1 MLDGLVQQTLSF
13 AKYVVPIVLGYG
25 VGRALRRRPPGFLF
39 TAVVVVL
46 VFFVAANAATVVLSN
61 IGVFLAVS
69 ILYALALVF
78 VTAVLGSF
86 VNKLGA
92 AGAARR
98 PVISLYVAAAL
109 AAGLA
114 VGAFAEFDYASAI
127 DPLLFFLLFI
137 AGADMA
143 HVEVRLERSVLLAP
157 AVAFLGAGVVGPLFA
172 LAFHITPAVAFG
184 MGWYSFTGPYLASAG
199 DAVGGAYGLLV
210 NFLRE
215 QFTFLLGPVLA
226 RRFSKVGVL
235 AVGGATTMDNTL
247 PLYTA
252 LYGSSFAL
260 YAFANGVILTVAV
273 PVVAPLIHQL
283 YLLYVKG
290 GITVTS

>member
-1 MLDGLVQQTLSF
+1 VLEGLVQHVLTI
-13 AKYVVPIVLGYG
+13 AKYVVPIVLGYA
-25 VGRALRRRPPGFLF
+25 VGKSLRRRPPGFLF

-46 VFFVAANAATVVLSN
+46 VFFVAANAATVVLRN

-69 ILYALALVF
+69 VLYALALVF
-78 VTAVLGSF
+78 VTAILGSF
-86 VNKLGA
+86 VNKPEA
-92 AGAARR
+92 TGAARR
-98 PVISLYVAAAL
+98 PVISLYVATAL
-109 AAGLA
+109 VAGLA
-114 VGAFAEFDYASAI
+114 VGASAEFNYASAI
-127 DPLLFFLLFI
+127 DPLLLFLLFI
-137 AGADMA
+137 AGADIA
-143 HVEVRLERSVLLAP
+143 HIEVRLERSVLLAP

-215 QFTFLLGPVLA
+215 QFTFLLGPVFA
-226 RRFSKVGVL
+226 RMFSKVGVL

-260 YAFANGVILTVAV
+260 YAFANGVILTAVV
-273 PVVAPLIHQL
+273 PVIVPLIHQF
-283 YLLYVKG
+283 YVCCM
-290 GITVTS
+290 

>member
-1 MLDGLVQQTLSF
+1 MAI
-13 AKYVVPIVLGYG
+13 AKYVVPIVLGYAAG
-25 VGRALRRRPPGFLF
+25 WALKRRPPGFLF

-46 VFFVAANAATVVLSN
+46 VFFVAANAAAVVLRN
-61 IGVFLAVS
+61 IGVFLALS
-69 ILYALALVF
+69 ILYSLALVF
-78 VTAVLGSF
+78 ITAVLGSF
-86 VNKLGA
+86 LNKPETV
-92 AGAARR
+92 GAARR

-114 VGAFAEFDYASAI
+114 VGASAEFNYASAI
-127 DPLLFFLLFI
+127 DPLLLFLLFI

-143 HVEVRLERSVLLAP
+143 HVEVRLDRSVFLAP
-157 AVAFLGAGVVGPLFA
+157 AVAFLGAGVVGFLFA
-172 LAFHITPAVAFG
+172 LAFHITPAVALG

-260 YAFANGVILTVAV
+260 YAFANGVILTALV
-273 PVVAPLIHQL
+273 PVMVPVIHQF
-283 YLLYVKG
+283 Y
-290 GITVTS
+290 ICCM

>member
-1 MLDGLVQQTLSF
+1 MLDSLVQQALAI
-13 AKYVVPIVLGYG
+13 AKYVVPIVLGYAAG
-25 VGRALRRRPPGFLF
+25 WALKRRPPGFLF

-46 VFFVAANAATVVLSN
+46 VFFVAANAATVVLRN
-61 IGVFLAVS
+61 IGVFLALS
-69 ILYALALVF
+69 ILYSLALVF
-78 VTAVLGSF
+78 ITAVLGSF
-86 VNKLGA
+86 LNKPEA
-92 AGAARR
+92 VGAARR

-114 VGAFAEFDYASAI
+114 VGASAEFNYASAI
-127 DPLLFFLLFI
+127 DPLLLFLLFI

-143 HVEVRLERSVLLAP
+143 HVDIRLDRSVFLAP
-157 AVAFLGAGVVGPLFA
+157 AAAFLGAGVVGFLFA
-172 LAFHITPAVAFG
+172 LAFHITPAVALG

-260 YAFANGVILTVAV
+260 YAFANGVILTALV
-273 PVVAPLIHQL
+273 PVIVPVIHQF
-283 YLLYVKG
+283 Y
-290 GITVTS
+290 ICCM

>member
-1 MLDGLVQQTLSF
+1 LN
-13 AKYVVPIVLGYG
+13 KPE
-25 VGRALRRRPPGFLF
+25 
-39 TAVVVVL
+39 AV
-46 VFFVAANAATVVLSN
+46 
-61 IGVFLAVS
+61 
-69 ILYALALVF
+69 
-78 VTAVLGSF
+78 
-86 VNKLGA
+86 
-92 AGAARR
+92 GAARR
-98 PVISLYVAAAL
+98 PVISPYVAAAL

-114 VGAFAEFDYASAI
+114 VGASAEFNYASAI
-127 DPLLFFLLFI
+127 DPLLLFLLFI

-143 HVEVRLERSVLLAP
+143 HVDIRLDGSVFLAP
-157 AVAFLGAGVVGPLFA
+157 AVAFLGAGVVGFLFA
-172 LAFHITPAVAFG
+172 LAFHITPAVALS

-215 QFTFLLGPVLA
+215 QFTFPLGPVLA

-260 YAFANGVILTVAV
+260 YAFANGVILTALV
-273 PVVAPLIHQL
+273 PVIVPVIHQFN
-283 YLLYVKG
+283 
-290 GITVTS
+290 ICCM

>member
-1 MLDGLVQQTLSF
+1 VLDSLVQQAL
-13 AKYVVPIVLGYG
+13 AIVKYVVPIVLGYAAG
-25 VGRALRRRPPGFLF
+25 WALKRRPPGFLF

-46 VFFVAANAATVVLSN
+46 VFFVAANTATVVLRN
-61 IGVFLAVS
+61 IGVFLALS
-69 ILYALALVF
+69 ILYSLALVF
-78 VTAVLGSF
+78 LTAVLGSF
-86 VNKLGA
+86 LNKPEA
-92 AGAARR
+92 VGAARR

-114 VGAFAEFDYASAI
+114 VGALAEFNYVSAI
-127 DPLLFFLLFI
+127 DPLLLFLLFI

-143 HVEVRLERSVLLAP
+143 HVEVRLDMSVFLAP
-157 AVAFLGAGVVGPLFA
+157 AAAFLGAGVVGFLFA
-172 LAFHITPAVAFG
+172 LAFHITPAVALG

-260 YAFANGVILTVAV
+260 YAFANGVILTALV
-273 PVVAPLIHQL
+273 PVTVPVIHQF
-283 YLLYVKG
+283 YVCCM
-290 GITVTS
+290 

>member
-1 MLDGLVQQTLSF
+1 LAI
-13 AKYVVPIVLGYG
+13 AKYVVPIVLGYAAG
-25 VGRALRRRPPGFLF
+25 WALKRRPPGFLF

-46 VFFVAANAATVVLSN
+46 VFFVAANAAAVVLRN
-61 IGVFLAVS
+61 IGVFLALS
-69 ILYALALVF
+69 ILYSLALVF
-78 VTAVLGSF
+78 ITAVLGSF
-86 VNKLGA
+86 LNKPEA
-92 AGAARR
+92 VGAARR
-98 PVISLYVAAAL
+98 PVISLYVAVSL

-114 VGAFAEFDYASAI
+114 VGASAEFNYASAI
-127 DPLLFFLLFI
+127 DPLLLFLLFI

-143 HVEVRLERSVLLAP
+143 HVEVRLDRSVFLAP
-157 AVAFLGAGVVGPLFA
+157 AAAFLGAGVVGFLFA
-172 LAFHITPAVAFG
+172 LAFHITPAVALG

-260 YAFANGVILTVAV
+260 YAFANGVILTALV
-273 PVVAPLIHQL
+273 PVIVPVIHQF
-283 YLLYVKG
+283 Y
-290 GITVTS
+290 ICCM

>member
-1 MLDGLVQQTLSF
+1 VLDSLVQQVLAI
-13 AKYVVPIVLGYG
+13 AKYVVPIVLGYAAG
-25 VGRALRRRPPGFLF
+25 WALKRRPPGFLF

-46 VFFVAANAATVVLSN
+46 VFFVAANAAAVVLRN
-61 IGVFLAVS
+61 IGVFLALS
-69 ILYALALVF
+69 ILYSLALVF
-78 VTAVLGSF
+78 ITAVLGSF
-86 VNKLGA
+86 LNKPEA
-92 AGAARR
+92 VGAARR

-114 VGAFAEFDYASAI
+114 VGASAEFNYASAI
-127 DPLLFFLLFI
+127 DPLLLFLLFI

-143 HVEVRLERSVLLAP
+143 HVEVRLDRSVLLAP
-157 AVAFLGAGVVGPLFA
+157 AVAFLGAGVVGLLFA
-172 LAFHITPAVAFG
+172 LAFHITPAVALG

-226 RRFSKVGVL
+226 RRFSKVGML
-235 AVGGATTMDNTL
+235 AVGGATTNTL

-260 YAFANGVILTVAV
+260 YAFANGAILTALV
-273 PVVAPLIHQL
+273 PVIVPVIHQF
-283 YLLYVKG
+283 Y
-290 GITVTS
+290 ICRM

>member
-1 MLDGLVQQTLSF
+1 MAI
-13 AKYVVPIVLGYG
+13 AKYVVPIVLGYAAG
-25 VGRALRRRPPGFLF
+25 WALKRRPPGFLF

-46 VFFVAANAATVVLSN
+46 VFFVAANAAAVVLRN
-61 IGVFLAVS
+61 IGVFLALS
-69 ILYALALVF
+69 ILYSLALVF

-86 VNKLGA
+86 LNKPEA
-92 AGAARR
+92 VGAARR

-114 VGAFAEFDYASAI
+114 VGASAEFNYASAI
-127 DPLLFFLLFI
+127 DPLLLFLLFI

-143 HVEVRLERSVLLAP
+143 HVDVKLDRSVFLAP
-157 AVAFLGAGVVGPLFA
+157 AVAFLGAGVVGFLFA
-172 LAFHITPAVAFG
+172 LAFHISPAVALG

-260 YAFANGVILTVAV
+260 YAFANGVILTALV
-273 PVVAPLIHQL
+273 PVIVPVIHQF
-283 YLLYVKG
+283 Y
-290 GITVTS
+290 ICCM